1 MATTSNLSSII
12 RFYADKQKSPFID
25 FKEFCSYI
33 KKYAEHHVEEQAEL
47 VKYLGD
53 PTSTVSAELAGL
65 EEKHLAALIPN
76 GNKKMI
82 VSITNFSIKYANHYK
97 EIQRNEAVPY
107 PLESELPKRFPI
119 NVIERKQADLYI
131 TQALANQ
138 NIKSPLLN
146 IIVFARDLP
155 SIVLPSCVPIELLL
169 ETSQKKII
177 RICKKDEYHDY
188 FLKKLRSTNPAK
200 EITIKNFYGH
210 FIDRPQANLMDVSDG
225 DDYYLWN
232 QLCYYM
238 RQDFEKIQDRTAEDT
253 SVLQAIQISEIYNTY
268 LKQKFQTNKKRE
280 DALKELKSQ
289 LGKPPYFFS
298 MNQILKFHDQN
309 GKLLYGQYSED
320 DLKNTLQELSTDG
333 KHNELPDL
341 LVFKVSSGTRYYVYK
356 KNALPLVI
364 RLCNEAHDSIEA
376 NLVQKWYNALLNYDK
391 LPEMN
396 DAKRFEKCLE
406 AQVETNSPVLYSLL
420 NANFMTMLSLEKND
434 DISTV
439 GFHPFVD
446 GQLRPYSELL
456 LLTSS
461 NIMSKAKMDLP
472 FVYSIPIVSWLLRLF
487 HSKKSKKKSKAAQEE
502 ALQNPL
508 EEKNEA
514 PKKHLSKEEALAEQ
528 AKNLTS
534 DFIPEGSTLD
544 RELNYLQKQWN
555 KMISKEANFALT
567 EDVNS
572 LIRDYTRRVVRTL
585 SAQSFTKDRVENLA
599 ETLVKTPNMQKI
611 GEEKALKEYVALYIL
626 RLVSNT
632 N

>member
-1 MATTSNLSSII
+1 MATSSNLSSII

-25 FKEFCSYI
+25 LKEFCAYI
-33 KKYAEHHVEEQAEL
+33 KKYAEHHVEEAAEL

-53 PTSTVSAELAGL
+53 PTNTVTAELAGL

-82 VSITNFSIKYANHYK
+82 VSITNFSIKYANQYK
-97 EIQRNEAVPY
+97 EIQRNESVPY
-107 PLESELPKRFPI
+107 PLETELPKKFPL
-119 NVIERKQADLYI
+119 NAIERKQAELYI
-131 TQALANQ
+131 PQSLTNQ
-138 NIKSPLLN
+138 NLKSPLLN
-146 IIVFARDLP
+146 ILVFSRDLP
-155 SIVLPSCVPIELLL
+155 SILLPACVPMELLL
-169 ETSQKKII
+169 ETAQKKII

-188 FLKKLRSTNPAK
+188 FLKKLRSSNPAK
-200 EITIKNFYGH
+200 EITIKNFFSH
-210 FIDRPQANLMDVSDG
+210 FIDKPQAGFMDVSEG

-253 SVLQAIQISEIYNTY
+253 SVLQAIQITEIHSTY

-280 DALKELKSQ
+280 DALKELQNQ
-289 LGKPPYFFS
+289 LGKAPFFFS

-309 GKLLYGQYSED
+309 GKLLYGQFSED
-320 DLKNTLQELSTDG
+320 DLKNTLQQLTTDG
-333 KHNELPDL
+333 KQNELPDL
-341 LVFKVSSGTRYYVYK
+341 LVFKVESGTRYYVYK
-356 KNALPLVI
+356 KNALPLVV
-364 RLCNEAHDSIEA
+364 RLCNEAHDSIEST
-376 NLVQKWYNALLNYDK
+376 LVQKWYNALLNYEK

-396 DAKRFEKCLE
+396 DAKKFEKCLE
-406 AQVETNSPVLYSLL
+406 QQIESNSPVLYSLL

-439 GFHPFVD
+439 GFQPFVD

-456 LLTSS
+456 LLTSDQV
-461 NIMSKAKMDLP
+461 MSKAKMDLP
-472 FVYSIPIVSWLLRLF
+472 LIYSIPIISWFITLF
-487 HSKKSKKKSKAAQEE
+487 RSKKKNKKKEVQEE
-502 ALQNPL
+502 VASPL
-508 EEKNEA
+508 EEKDLT
-514 PKKHLSKEEALAEQ
+514 PKKHMSKEEALAEQ
-528 AKNLTS
+528 ARNLTN

-544 RELNYLQKQWN
+544 RELNYLTKQWN

-572 LIRDYTRRVVRTL
+572 LIRDYTRRVCRTL
-585 SAQSFTKDRVENLA
+585 SAQSFTKERVENLA

-626 RLVSNT
+626 RLVSNI
-632 N
+632 

>member
-1 MATTSNLSSII
+1 MATSSNLSSII

-25 FKEFCSYI
+25 LKEFCAYI

-53 PTSTVSAELAGL
+53 PTNTVTAELAGL
-65 EEKHLAALIPN
+65 EEKHLAAIIPN

-82 VSITNFSIKYANHYK
+82 VSITNFSIKYANQYK

-107 PLESELPKRFPI
+107 PLEIELPKKFPV
-119 NVIERKQADLYI
+119 NAIERKQAELYI
-131 TQALANQ
+131 TQTLTNQ
-138 NIKSPLLN
+138 NIKSPLLY
-146 IIVFARDLP
+146 IIVFSRDLP
-155 SIVLPSCVPIELLL
+155 SVILPACVPMELLL
-169 ETSQKKII
+169 ETAQKKII
-177 RICKKDEYHDY
+177 RVCKKDEYHDY
-188 FLKKLRSTNPAK
+188 FLKKLRSSNPSK
-200 EITIKNFYGH
+200 EITIKNFFSH
-210 FIDRPQANLMDVSDG
+210 FIDKPQAGLMDVSEG

-253 SVLQAIQISEIYNTY
+253 SVLQAIQISEIHSTY

-280 DALKELKSQ
+280 EALKELKAQ
-289 LGKPPYFFS
+289 LGKAPFFYS

-309 GKLLYGQYSED
+309 GKLLYGQFTED
-320 DLKNTLQELSTDG
+320 DLKNTLQELTTDG
-333 KHNELPDL
+333 KQNELPDL
-341 LVFKVSSGTRYYVYK
+341 LVFKVNSGTRYYVYK
-356 KNALPLVI
+356 KNALPLVV
-364 RLCNEAHDSIEA
+364 RLCNEAHDSIETT
-376 NLVQKWYNALLNYDK
+376 LVQKWYNALFNYEK
-391 LPEMN
+391 LPEMTDN
-396 DAKRFEKCLE
+396 KKFEKCLE
-406 AQVETNSPVLYSLL
+406 QQVEINSPVLHALL
-420 NANFMTMLSLEKND
+420 NANFMTMLSLEKSD

-439 GFHPFVD
+439 GFQPFVD

-456 LLTSS
+456 LLTSDA
-461 NIMSKAKMDLP
+461 IMAKAKMDLP
-472 FVYSIPIVSWLLRLF
+472 FIYSIPIISWLITLF
-487 HSKKSKKKSKAAQEE
+487 RSKKKNKKVQAQAEV
-502 ALQNPL
+502 APNPF
-508 EEKNEA
+508 EEKTET
-514 PKKHLSKEEALAEQ
+514 PKKHISKEEALAEQ
-528 AKNLTS
+528 ARNLTN

-611 GEEKALKEYVALYIL
+611 GEEKALTEYVALYIL

>member
-1 MATTSNLSSII
+1 MATSSNLSSII

-25 FKEFCSYI
+25 LNEFCAYI

-53 PTSTVSAELAGL
+53 PTNTVTAELAGL
-65 EEKHLAALIPN
+65 EEKHLAAIIPN
-76 GNKKMI
+76 RNKKMI
-82 VSITNFSIKYANHYK
+82 VSITNFSIKYANRYK

-107 PLESELPKRFPI
+107 PLESELPKKFPI
-119 NVIERKQADLYI
+119 NAIERKQAELYI
-131 TQALANQ
+131 TQTLAKQ
-138 NIKSPLLN
+138 NIKSPLLH
-146 IIVFARDLP
+146 IIVFSRDLP
-155 SIVLPSCVPIELLL
+155 SIILPACVPMELLL
-169 ETSQKKII
+169 ETAQKKII
-177 RICKKDEYHDY
+177 RVCKKDEYHDY
-188 FLKKLRSTNPAK
+188 FLKKLRSSNPSK
-200 EITIKNFYGH
+200 EITIKNFFGH
-210 FIDRPQANLMDVSDG
+210 FIDKPQAGLMDVSEG

-238 RQDFEKIQDRTAEDT
+238 RQDFEKIQDRSAEDT
-253 SVLQAIQISEIYNTY
+253 SVLQAIQISEIHSTY

-280 DALKELKSQ
+280 EALKELKSQ
-289 LGKPPYFFS
+289 LGKAPFFYS

-309 GKLLYGQYSED
+309 GKLLYGQFSED
-320 DLKNTLQELSTDG
+320 DLKNTLQNLTTDG
-333 KHNELPDL
+333 KQNELPDL
-341 LVFKVSSGTRYYVYK
+341 LVFKVNSGTRYYVYK
-356 KNALPLVI
+356 KNALPLVV

-376 NLVQKWYNALLNYDK
+376 NLVQKWYNALFNYEK
-391 LPEMN
+391 LPEMTDN
-396 DAKRFEKCLE
+396 KKFEKCLE
-406 AQVETNSPVLYSLL
+406 QQVEKNSPVLYALL
-420 NANFMTMLSLEKND
+420 NANFMTMLSLEKSD

-439 GFHPFVD
+439 GFQPFVD

-456 LLTSS
+456 LLTSDA
-461 NIMSKAKMDLP
+461 IMSKAKMDLP
-472 FVYSIPIVSWLLRLF
+472 FIYSIPIISWLITLF
-487 HSKKSKKKSKAAQEE
+487 RSKKKNKKSQNQTE
-502 ALQNPL
+502 AVENPF
-508 EEKNEA
+508 EEKTEA
-514 PKKHLSKEEALAEQ
+514 PKKHISKEEALAEQ
-528 AKNLTS
+528 AKNLTN

-555 KMISKEANFALT
+555 KMITKEANFALT